1 MRKIQKVKNPKVNV
15 SQKKKTAD
23 PKQLTRKM
31 PRPENTKLKFG
42 QNKMPNCNIKY
53 QDYIKKPIKTTMRIR
68 HRVQNPKVNV
78 S

>member
-1 MRKIQKVKNPKVNV
+1 MRKRQKVQNPKVNV
-15 SQKKKTAD
+15 SQKN
-23 PKQLTRKM
+23 KQLTLKM